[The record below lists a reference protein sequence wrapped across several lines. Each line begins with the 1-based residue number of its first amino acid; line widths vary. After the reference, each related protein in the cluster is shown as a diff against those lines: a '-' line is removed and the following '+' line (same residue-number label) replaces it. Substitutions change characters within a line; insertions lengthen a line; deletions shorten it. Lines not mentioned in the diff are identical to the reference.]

1 MEYTGNYFLT
11 ILQVFLTLSSI
22 LIIFM
27 FIKFIIVY
35 KKNKNKKSYGFR
47 SSENYIDINKSK
59 PLNKI
64 NIDDRKIKVEENKL
78 SKNEKIIKYD
88 SGEIYKG
95 EVINGKRSGFG
106 ICVFSNGDRYEGLW
120 KEDMI
125 NCVGKYIFSNGSTYT
140 GDFKNEI

>member
-35 KKNKNKKSYGFR
+35 KKNKKKKSYGFR
-47 SSENYIDINKSK
+47 SKQNYIDINKSK
-59 PLNKI
+59 SLKKI

-106 ICVFSNGDRYEGLW
+106 
-120 KEDMI
+120 
-125 NCVGKYIFSNGSTYT
+125 
-140 GDFKNEI
+140 